1 MKYSFLPATSW
12 GETRFQGRIY
22 ATIGFH
28 CCPVNSLSLREHPN
42 VHHAVTPVHVL
53 RVRMV
58 CIMVFMQHVANN
70 PDKVNG
76 TAVIGFTGRSLQK
89 GMPVQDFRAVFP
101 TQC

>member
-1 MKYSFLPATSW
+1 
-12 GETRFQGRIY
+12 
-22 ATIGFH
+22 
-28 CCPVNSLSLREHPN
+28 
-42 VHHAVTPVHVL
+42 
-53 RVRMV
+53 MV